1 MINSKLP
8 ENLEEMIG
16 AAVSHYWDTRLSQ
29 QQKQQKSGKVDYG
42 LRGAVTG
49 GAQMDGFI
57 ELFTR
62 IITSTG
68 LNANF
73 VQRKG
78 SLELPGYF
86 RPTKEWDLLVVKDG
100 KLIAEALLICGQH
113 TEKAHFIPV
122 HNLFWD
128 ISSCSKIVSLH
139 SDRFG

>member
-62 IITSTG
+62 LIT
-68 LNANF
+68 
-73 VQRKG
+73 
-78 SLELPGYF
+78 
-86 RPTKEWDLLVVKDG
+86 
-100 KLIAEALLICGQH
+100 
-113 TEKAHFIPV
+113 
-122 HNLFWD
+122 
-128 ISSCSKIVSLH
+128 
-139 SDRFG
+139 